1 MPKYSIL
8 EAVIENAPAF
18 DNLSLLSDKLKKS
31 LIKESEE
38 IVSIIKNWNWN
49 DVHPTRFITH
59 NR

>member
-38 IVSIIKNWNWN
+38 IVSIIKN
-49 DVHPTRFITH
+49 
-59 NR
+59 